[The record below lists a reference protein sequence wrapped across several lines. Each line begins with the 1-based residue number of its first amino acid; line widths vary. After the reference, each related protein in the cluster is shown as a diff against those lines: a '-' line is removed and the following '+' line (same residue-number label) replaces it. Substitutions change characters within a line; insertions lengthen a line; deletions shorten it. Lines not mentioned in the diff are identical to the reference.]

1 MPGQRIQ
8 HGRIAHGFRQRLE
21 FFSEA
26 STLLWSEQACRL
38 GTYPDT
44 ARRRREGGAWPDTQQ
59 NMALLGLA
67 GASGLSLLIEQVGGR
82 VPRFIRNRTTGAC
95 GRVPTATNS

>member
-26 STLLWSEQACRL
+26 STLLWSEQARRL
-38 GTYPDT
+38 ETYPDT
-44 ARRRREGGAWPDTQQ
+44 ARRRREGGARPGTQH

-67 GASGLSLLIEQVGGR
+67 RLFWPEPSDRAGWRQG
-82 VPRFIRNRTTGAC
+82 
-95 GRVPTATNS
+95 TAF